1 MNSTTLVSALE
12 EIRKEFS
19 PEKFNRLTS
28 MPEFQVIFNLYTE
41 FCKEDNGPLKVFWNN
56 YLEMVEV
63 LMNFLRATREG
74 DWALHLEC
82 IKEMLPWFFA
92 YDHTNYARYLPVY
105 LAHMV
110 LLPETHPEAHALL
123 ENGDFGVQRTTSHG
137 FSQMPVDQTIEQ
149 TLNRSTKTKGG
160 IVGFSLRKGAVQ
172 RWMITAHSRAAFVD
186 KCRKMSTGEDED
198 QRRLHKET
206 GSARMKRDEEDVKKV
221 IEVISNWR
229 NPFQPSEV
237 LSSISLGYV
246 TSESIKQD
254 LLQAKEKGATALTA
268 FVEERII
275 TNSTGI
281 FETLHKLKLGS
292 FRGTHRKTSVTAGDK
307 NVMIRADRNLFAR
320 LLVIGQ
326 SRQMD
331 LRYLLTHELG
341 PLLWSLALPYGS
353 LVKTNKASLSMLL
366 ENGVECLPSLP
377 DQTTAVIRDAMAML
391 ETLVRVP
398 ARFSELA
405 EMVMTRILIE
415 AGEAERIDFVGDQYP
430 VISIKNTER
439 NKRGRDGQ
447 LVINI
452 TNGQQ
457 LFMANGSIKT
467 NFVRFLVR
475 EWSENAV
482 YADKIKDRTYYVSHG
497 DNCTKLVSSNGTTTA
512 SDVSELWTN
521 QEEADTRM
529 FLHAEHASQN
539 SHQCIVIKSSD
550 TDVEVL
556 ACYYQAV
563 ISADII
569 LTSGTI
575 RRSRIVTIRRVCE
588 KLGREIC
595 EILPSL
601 HAITGCDSVS
611 TFCTKGKKALD
622 IVQMN
627 RALRQTLGSLGERV
641 PARQDDLNK
650 LEQFVCALYNDHM
663 CQSVNELRYKLF
675 CKSKSLQSHQL
686 PPTKDALENHLR
698 RANYQS
704 FLWKHALETEVNQS
718 PDGQGWQQKDGQ
730 LEIYWTNQAP
740 APEAVM
746 ELICCGCKG
755 SCQTRRCSCVSNG
768 LPSTDACTCQDSC
781 LNCISKDD
789 TEDDDTDDDTDDD
802 ENES

>member
-1 MNSTTLVSALE
+1 MFEALHRIQWMGFKIWLQVNSTTLVSALE
-12 EIRKEFS
+12 EIRKEFT

-41 FCKEDNGPLKVFWNN
+41 YCKEDNGPLKVFWNS

-63 LMNFLRATREG
+63 LMNFLQATREG

-82 IKEMLPWFFA
+82 IKEMLPWFFT

-105 LAHMV
+105 LAHMI

-198 QRRLHKET
+198 QRRIHKET
-206 GSARMKRDEEDVKKV
+206 GSARMKRDDEDVKKV

-229 NPFQPSEV
+229 NPFEPSEE
-237 LSSISLGYV
+237 LSSISSGYV
-246 TSESIKQD
+246 TSKSTKQD

-281 FETLHKLKLGS
+281 FETLPKLKLGS
-292 FRGTHRKTSVTAGDK
+292 FRDTHKKTSVTAGDK

-341 PLLWSLALPYGS
+341 PLPWSLALPDGS

-366 ENGVECLPSLP
+366 ENGLECLPSLP
-377 DQTTAVIRDAMAML
+377 DQTTAVIIDAMAML
-391 ETLVRVP
+391 QTLVRVP
-398 ARFSELA
+398 DRFSELA

-457 LFMANGSIKT
+457 LCPCQWKKF
-467 NFVRFLVR
+467 
-475 EWSENAV
+475 
-482 YADKIKDRTYYVSHG
+482 
-497 DNCTKLVSSNGTTTA
+497 
-512 SDVSELWTN
+512 
-521 QEEADTRM
+521 
-529 FLHAEHASQN
+529 
-539 SHQCIVIKSSD
+539 
-550 TDVEVL
+550 
-556 ACYYQAV
+556 
-563 ISADII
+563 
-569 LTSGTI
+569 TS
-575 RRSRIVTIRRVCE
+575 
-588 KLGREIC
+588 
-595 EILPSL
+595 
-601 HAITGCDSVS
+601 
-611 TFCTKGKKALD
+611 
-622 IVQMN
+622 
-627 RALRQTLGSLGERV
+627 
-641 PARQDDLNK
+641 
-650 LEQFVCALYNDHM
+650 
-663 CQSVNELRYKLF
+663 
-675 CKSKSLQSHQL
+675 
-686 PPTKDALENHLR
+686 
-698 RANYQS
+698 
-704 FLWKHALETEVNQS
+704 
-718 PDGQGWQQKDGQ
+718 
-730 LEIYWTNQAP
+730 
-740 APEAVM
+740 
-746 ELICCGCKG
+746 
-755 SCQTRRCSCVSNG
+755 
-768 LPSTDACTCQDSC
+768 
-781 LNCISKDD
+781 
-789 TEDDDTDDDTDDD
+789 
-802 ENES
+802 